1 MNPHHFIVPE
11 LGHLIHEFKYS
22 KVPYGPL
29 TVGKARKC
37 LYTIL
42 VKINTAL
49 EQLHQF
55 GVAHN
60 DVRLE
65 NICFSHK
72 LDAIFIDLE

>member
-1 MNPHHFIVPE
+1 MKTVNVLSSVMTQLE

-29 TVGKARKC
+29 TVEKAIKC
-37 LYTIL
+37 LYTL
-42 VKINTAL
+42 LNAAL
-49 EQLHQF
+49 EQLHHF

-65 NICFSHK
+65 NI
-72 LDAIFIDLE
+72 L